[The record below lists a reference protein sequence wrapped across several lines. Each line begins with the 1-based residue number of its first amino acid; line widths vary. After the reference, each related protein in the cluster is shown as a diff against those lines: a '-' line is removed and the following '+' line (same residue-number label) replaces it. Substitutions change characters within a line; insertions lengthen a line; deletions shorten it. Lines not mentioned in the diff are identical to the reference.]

1 MDNKLKKPKSKSNSL
16 MSNEVEYLLIGLML
30 LLISIIGL
38 LNKGPVGN
46 FLTYIGVYLFGAFY
60 FIVFLFLIFLSI
72 YMMIKKKRLKIHLNM
87 ILVGFLLIYL
97 ACIIASSTS
106 NSEIKFNNLIEVY
119 NEHIAVV
126 SSKLFVVDSIS
137 NLPVVGGGFI
147 GYTLKALLNTCITS
161 IGTNIVVIAFMVV
174 GLILTLKDAI
184 VHIVKFFA
192 SIIKKGK
199 ENNNN
204 NVKKKNEEK
213 KDDEKTDNEG
223 VPPYIER
230 TPHEVFVTPIAP
242 IQEDRV
248 ETNDQPT
255 VSQTPLPN
263 SYFDEVEDKEDNFI
277 NEYKTETSI
286 EELDVP
292 IREENNIKDY
302 FADNIDEDNNDLN
315 LGNKV
320 EEEDEISIPIQE
332 ATPSK
337 EIFVQ
342 YDSVTSQTSNVETP
356 NEKEVKSVESVITE
370 QIKPESKP
378 EVVKP
383 VQKKKFVLPSPDL
396 LKYHAHED
404 TRILNENE
412 AALKVDKINRTFQQ
426 YKIGAQVIS
435 YTIGPS
441 VTRFNIKMNEGVRVN
456 TLASITNEISIA
468 LNGDKS
474 VRLELIVEGRDT
486 SSIEVGNKKATPV
499 SFKECFDAIKDRT
512 SDKDKLLIPLGK
524 DIENQVVTTYM
535 NELPHLL
542 VAGTTGSGKSVFVN
556 SIISTFIMRNN
567 PDELKLVLVD
577 PKKVEFKPF
586 SNIPHLLCPI
596 ITEAAEAAAL
606 LKKLCEEMDDR
617 YEQMSLR
624 SVSKISDYNELA
636 EARGFPKLPSIVLI
650 IDEYADL
657 ITKNAKEIEGNVQRI
672 CQKARAAGIYLI
684 LCTQRPSVNVV
695 TGDIK
700 AVIPSR
706 IALLVPQAN
715 DSKVILDQTGAESLL
730 GYGDML
736 CQIPKRNGLVRVQSP
751 LITGLEIADICDYLR
766 GQQEVQYDPKFCN
779 LVQKVDVNQQ
789 FGERSLELDEL
800 YEEAKEH
807 VLKTRIASTSN
818 LQSYFR
824 IGFAR
829 ADAIL
834 YSLEQNGVVKRV
846 NGNRRIVVGP
856 SEESDE
862 E

>member
-1 MDNKLKKPKSKSNSL
+1 MENKFKKPKNKNNSL
-16 MSNEVEYLLIGLML
+16 MTNEVEYILIGLML

-60 FIVFLFLIFLSI
+60 FIIFLFLIVVSV
-72 YMMIKKKRLKIHLNM
+72 YMMIKKKGLRIRLNM
-87 ILVGFLLIYL
+87 VLLGFVLVYL
-97 ACIIASSTS
+97 ATIIASSTS
-106 NSEIKFNNLIEVY
+106 NSEIRFNNLIEVY

-137 NLPVVGGGFI
+137 NLSVVGGGFI
-147 GYTLKALLNTCITS
+147 GYSLKALLNTCITNV
-161 IGTNIVVIAFMVV
+161 GTNIVVIVFMIV

-184 VHIVKFFA
+184 IYIVKFFA
-192 SIIKKGK
+192 SLIKKGK
-199 ENNNN
+199 E
-204 NVKKKNEEK
+204 KKKNKMNEEDNK
-213 KDDEKTDNEG
+213 PKIDENENSDI
-223 VPPYIER
+223 PPYIER
-230 TPHEVFVTPIAP
+230 KPHEVFVTPLAP
-242 IQEDRV
+242 IKDEIVNEPHSDLV
-248 ETNDQPT
+248 D
-255 VSQTPLPN
+255 TPISN
-263 SYFDEVEDKEDNFI
+263 SYFDEIEDKEEDNI
-277 NEYKTETSI
+277 NDYKTETNI

-292 IREENNIKDY
+292 VREETNIRDY
-302 FADNIDEDNNDLN
+302 FADNIDEENNDIN
-315 LGNKV
+315 LGNNKS
-320 EEEDEISIPIQE
+320 EEKSVQPLQEEI
-332 ATPSK
+332 PSK
-337 EIFVQ
+337 EI
-342 YDSVTSQTSNVETP
+342 SVANDYFTP
-356 NEKEVKSVESVITE
+356 NSQDNTIEVPHEELKKEDTIVLQQNKE
-370 QIKPESKP
+370 ESKK
-378 EVVKP
+378 EINKQV
-383 VQKKKFVLPSPDL
+383 KKKFVLPSSDL

-412 AALKVDKINRTFQQ
+412 AALKVDKINRTFLQ

-512 SDKDKLLIPLGK
+512 SEKDKLLIPLGK

-556 SIISTFIMRNN
+556 SIISTFIMRNT
-567 PDELKLVLVD
+567 PEELKLVLVD

-596 ITEAAEAAAL
+596 ITEASEASAL
-606 LKKLCEEMDDR
+606 LKKLCDEMDDR

-751 LITGLEIADICDYLR
+751 LITGVEIADICDYLR
-766 GQQEVQYDPKFCN
+766 AQQEVEYDSRFCN
-779 LVQKVDVNQQ
+779 LVQKVESNQI
-789 FGERSLELDEL
+789 FGERTMELDEL